1 MACLTVLVGGSLGG
15 LWFAYRSVMRSGA
28 IDVREVA
35 VTGAKHVGPE
45 LADYL
50 RLGKRTPLSG
60 IDADQLARRL
70 ERHPWV
76 KAAAVEKRY
85 PHKLVLN
92 LVEREPALLHLAGKL
107 YLVDREGAWIKVAA
121 PEDGFDLPVVTGVPL
136 EPVTAATRKLRRLA
150 EFAAYWDAATSPVRI
165 GELRYVNDSEVLV
178 YTLGEA
184 TAVSLPLD
192 PAQWAPVRE
201 RLGQVMREARKLG
214 LRMKTLDMLY
224 PDRAI
229 AQTKI

>member
-1 MACLTVLVGGSLGG
+1 MACLTLLVGGSLGG
-15 LWFAYRSVMRSGA
+15 LWFGYRSVMRSGA
-28 IDVREVA
+28 IDVREVS
-35 VTGAKHVGPE
+35 VSGAAQVGPE

-50 RLGKRTPLSG
+50 RLGKRTPLSS
-60 IDADQLARRL
+60 IDAEQLARRL

-76 KAAAVEKRY
+76 KSAEVEKSY

-107 YLVDREGAWIKVAA
+107 YLVDREGVWIKAVQPGDA
-121 PEDGFDLPVVTGVPL
+121 FDLPVVTGVAAAPA
-136 EPVTAATRKLRRLA
+136 TAATAKLRRLA
-150 EFAAYWDAATSPVRI
+150 DFAAYWDAATSPVRI

-184 TAVSLPLD
+184 TAIALPLD
-192 PAQWAPVRE
+192 PEKWAPARD
-201 RLGQVMREARKLG
+201 RLGQVMREARKMG
-214 LRMKTLDMLY
+214 LRMKSLDMQY